1 MTNALFRSWHAL
13 IPHPFRIH
21 EKFLLISVVFPVNS
35 SSILPQFPDTGKLK
49 IKFQMKRIPHSV
61 YLKETNGRIL
71 SLHTVLPKIILCMSE
86 MSRLVPKHKTVLRSW
101 WDILL
106 REFYFTWSALLR
118 FCRQRWRVW
127 PIAILYYRPPQATLN
142 RNKRW
147 PYFVDNL
154 LHIVWTLF
162 RTKWKL

>member
-21 EKFLLISVVFPVNS
+21 EKFLPISVVFPVNS
-35 SSILPQFPDTGKLK
+35 SCILPQFPDTDKLK

-71 SLHTVLPKIILCMSE
+71 SLHTVLPKIILCLSE
-86 MSRLVPKHKTVLRSW
+86 MSRLVPKHTTCLAQLVVAGILFHMVGSPAFLPPALTSLADRHIVL
-101 WDILL
+101 
-106 REFYFTWSALLR
+106 
-118 FCRQRWRVW
+118 
-127 PIAILYYRPPQATLN
+127 PPSSGHTN
-142 RNKRW
+142 RTKRW